1 MYTVHFNPTDRRKS
15 IDIPILQDNNAES
28 DETFTLELNIT
39 SKATIYGVVALS
51 PASTEITII
60 DDDSKD

>member
-1 MYTVHFNPTDRRKS
+1 MRFSPTDRRKS

-28 DETFTLELNIT
+28 DETFTLELDIPP
-39 SKATIYGVVALS
+39 KATNNGVVALS
-51 PASTEITII
+51 PASTQITII

>member
-1 MYTVHFNPTDRRKS
+1 MRFSATDRRKS
-15 IDIPILQDNNAES
+15 IDIPILQDNIAES

-39 SKATIYGVVALS
+39 RKATFYGVVALS
-51 PASTEITII
+51 PASTEITIV